1 MTDITFI
8 TSNQIKLAHAR
19 FICKDFDVRIL
30 QYKKYFYGVS
40 YEEPRIFDRDQLLSD
55 SFNDALRRWAK
66 NVSNYENKLF
76 FIEDTSV
83 RIDALSDGD
92 NEVPGVDV
100 KYWMKENS
108 FDDIDQKLKNKG
120 NNRKVC
126 VSSHIVLFLTDEL
139 RKKLKTDNRFKV
151 FSSTSTG
158 TIVEKEFSFE
168 TQILYPWL
176 DNQTFNKWFVPDGA
190 SSPISTL
197 SIEQANKGDFRRGAF
212 LQMLSFLRENGA
224 IKTTQHNSF
233 ELRLQFDNIFL
244 ISGPTCSGKSSI
256 GKYLAEKYGYYHIE
270 ASDFMSLRY
279 FETHG
284 TKFIIDKNLF
294 AKEVLKTDP
303 LYVVNQILDF
313 ILQHN
318 IYDRFI
324 ITGFRSKDEILGFL
338 HSFPSRNVNVIYLN
352 ASIDSRFDR
361 WVKRKRETDN
371 YTFERFKEINNV
383 QKDMGITEIKELDFI
398 TQFDNNRNGLSLYFK
413 TFENTY
419 QIQKFEIKKYNLS
432 KIFMLNKL
440 SLEKT
445 ILITLAIEYQK
456 NDSNYFTTTEI
467 SRMINNYFK
476 HLGKNK
482 NNVSRYFN
490 QSFYLYYEI
499 KKEGKKNKYKLSP
512 IGYSEALIIMRNL
525 S

>member
-1 MTDITFI
+1 MY
-8 TSNQIKLAHAR
+8 S
-19 FICKDFDVRIL
+19 
-30 QYKKYFYGVS
+30 
-40 YEEPRIFDRDQLLSD
+40 
-55 SFNDALRRWAK
+55 
-66 NVSNYENKLF
+66 
-76 FIEDTSV
+76 
-83 RIDALSDGD
+83 
-92 NEVPGVDV
+92 
-100 KYWMKENS
+100 
-108 FDDIDQKLKNKG
+108 
-120 NNRKVC
+120 KV
-126 VSSHIVLFLTDEL
+126 
-139 RKKLKTDNRFKV
+139 
-151 FSSTSTG
+151 
-158 TIVEKEFSFE
+158 
-168 TQILYPWL
+168 Y
-176 DNQTFNKWFVPDGA
+176 
-190 SSPISTL
+190 
-197 SIEQANKGDFRRGAF
+197 
-212 LQMLSFLRENGA
+212 
-224 IKTTQHNSF
+224 
-233 ELRLQFDNIFL
+233 
-244 ISGPTCSGKSSI
+244 
-256 GKYLAEKYGYYHIE
+256 
-270 ASDFMSLRY
+270 
-279 FETHG
+279 
-284 TKFIIDKNLF
+284 
-294 AKEVLKTDP
+294 
-303 LYVVNQILDF
+303 YVVNQILDF